1 MKHLVT
7 EDDFRLV
14 QKESEDLYG
23 IEILNGIYEKVVFTF
38 GTVTLNENKET
49 DQCCV
54 NFDFLIHEGNDK
66 YTVDELNDSSDFKNY
81 ISEIL
86 GVVLDKW
93 DTYKN
98 NDEHTTA
105 DT

>member
-38 GTVTLNENKET
+38 GTVTLNEDKET

-54 NFDFLIHEGNDK
+54 NFDFLILHP
-66 YTVDELNDSSDFKNY
+66 
-81 ISEIL
+81 
-86 GVVLDKW
+86 
-93 DTYKN
+93 
-98 NDEHTTA
+98 
-105 DT
+105 